1 MQLFSGVTDLWCR
14 EELEVC
20 DSGIWGKGQRRQWGH
35 ERHGEGR
42 QGKMRHSRDSNR
54 RKGTGDDSRGFTS
67 STFSQADA

>member
-20 DSGIWGKGQRRQWGH
+20 ESGILGKGQRRQWGR

-42 QGKMRHSRDSNR
+42 QGKMRQKGQRQKERDR
-54 RKGTGDDSRGFTS
+54 R
-67 STFSQADA
+67 

>member
-42 QGKMRHSRDSNR
+42 QGKMRQKGHQQKERDR
-54 RKGTGDDSRGFTS
+54 R
-67 STFSQADA
+67 